1 MQGKREAARPE
12 RLRAPTCVHVYVW
25 VFMITLGVSPILYL
39 LASRD
44 GFDRSDAFDSLLRV
58 GLIQAT
64 LLIAQARCSSEDLT
78 YWEGLLAAAASVTT
92 GENLISLL
100 RAFPLL
106 LAIVILSVAFAL
118 DHDERSPVLHAQL
131 RFGKLIVWVYKQR
144 LRR

>member
-1 MQGKREAARPE
+1 MQGKREAARRE
-12 RLRAPTCVHVYVW
+12 KLRAPTCVHVYVW

-44 GFDRSDAFDSLLRV
+44 GFDRGDALDSLLLV

-144 LRR
+144 LR

>member
-25 VFMITLGVSPILYL
+25 VFMITLGVSPVLFLRVLRGGFERGDALMSLL
-39 LASRD
+39 LA
-44 GFDRSDAFDSLLRV
+44 
-58 GLIQAT
+58 GLIQTT

-78 YWEGLLAAAASVTT
+78 YWEGLLAASASVTT
-92 GENLISLL
+92 GENLISLV
-100 RAFPLL
+100 RTFPLL

-118 DHDERSPVLHAQL
+118 DHDERSPVFHAQL